1 MSADPAPP
9 SIARR
14 VMVMAIKLAVSVALL
29 AWLFSRVDM
38 AALWATARRAS
49 PLWMTIAF
57 TIYAANVLLSV
68 WRWWL
73 LVEAQELEVPFR
85 QLGASMLVALF
96 FNNFLPS
103 NIGGDVIRISD
114 TAKAAGSKTLATTIV
129 LVDRTMGMMGLVLV
143 AACGATMVAA
153 GTGQVRLPLGPS
165 WLWAGFLA
173 GAAVGVPVFWS
184 PAGFGRVLQPL
195 TVVHPEWVGLR
206 IDNVTTTLER
216 FRNHPGALASCFGG
230 AVLVQMATVAFHFA
244 IVHALGIHIGAFDL
258 AVAVPLAGV
267 LQMLPVSV
275 NGFGVREAAFC
286 FYFSRIGLP
295 CEQAILL
302 SLSETALVMLFS
314 LTGAAVYVARG
325 RH

>member
-1 MSADPAPP
+1 
-9 SIARR
+9 
-14 VMVMAIKLAVSVALL
+14 MVMAIKLAVSVALL

-38 AALWATARRAS
+38 GALWATARRAL
-49 PLWMTIAF
+49 PGWLAIAF
-57 TIYAANVLLSV
+57 AIYTINVLLTV

-73 LVEAQELEVPFR
+73 LVDAQELDVSFS
-85 QLGASMLVALF
+85 QLSASMLVALF

-114 TAKAAGSKTLATTIV
+114 TAKAARSKTLATTIV

-173 GAAVGVPVFWS
+173 GAAVGVPMIWS
-184 PAGFGRVLQPL
+184 PAGFGRLLQPL
-195 TVVHPEWVGLR
+195 TVVHPEWVGGR
-206 IDNVTTTLER
+206 IGSVTMTLER
-216 FRNHPGALASCFGG
+216 FRSRLGALAGCFVG
-230 AVLVQMATVAFHFA
+230 AVFVQVATVAFHLA
-244 IVHALGIHIGAFDL
+244 VARALDIHIGAFDL
-258 AVAVPLAGV
+258 AVAVPLAGIT
-267 LQMLPVSV
+267 QMLPVSV

-286 FYFSRIGLP
+286 FYFTRIGLP

-302 SLSETALVMLFS
+302 SLTATALVMLFS
-314 LTGAAVYVARG
+314 LSGAAVYIARG

>member
-1 MSADPAPP
+1 
-9 SIARR
+9 
-14 VMVMAIKLAVSVALL
+14 MVMAIKLAVSIALL

-49 PLWMTIAF
+49 PGWLTIAF
-57 TIYAANVLLSV
+57 AIYAINVLLTV

-73 LVEAQELEVPFR
+73 LVEAQEVDVSFK
-85 QLGASMLVALF
+85 QLNASMLVALF

-103 NIGGDVIRISD
+103 NIGGDVIRIGD
-114 TAKAAGSKTLATTIV
+114 TAKAARSKTLATTIV
-129 LVDRTMGMMGLVLV
+129 LVDRTMGMLGLVLV

-173 GAAVGVPVFWS
+173 GAAIGIPIIWS
-184 PAGFGRVLQPL
+184 PAGVGRLLQPL
-195 TVVHPEWVGLR
+195 TVVHPEWVGGR
-206 IDNVTTTLER
+206 IGSVTTTLER
-216 FRNHPGALASCFGG
+216 FRSRLGALAACFVG
-230 AVLVQMATVAFHFA
+230 AVLVQVATVAFHLA
-244 IVHALGIHIGAFDL
+244 VVHALDIHIGAFDM

-267 LQMLPVSV
+267 TQMLPVSV

-286 FYFSRIGLP
+286 FYFTRIGLP

-302 SLSETALVMLFS
+302 SLSATALVMLFS
-314 LTGAAVYVARG
+314 LSGAAVYVARG
-325 RH
+325 RR

>member
-1 MSADPAPP
+1 
-9 SIARR
+9 
-14 VMVMAIKLAVSVALL
+14 MAIKLLVSIALL

-49 PLWMTIAF
+49 PMWLAIAF
-57 TIYAANVLLSV
+57 AIYSLNVLLSV

-73 LVEAQELEVPFR
+73 LVEAADVDVPAR
-85 QLGASMLVALF
+85 KLLQSMLVALF

-103 NIGGDVIRISD
+103 NIGGDVIRIAD
-114 TAKAAGSKTLATTIV
+114 TAKAARSKTLATTIV
-129 LVDRTMGMMGLVLV
+129 LADRTMGMLGLVLV
-143 AACGATMVAA
+143 AACGASMVASAA
-153 GTGQVRLPLGPS
+153 GHVRIPIWPS

-173 GAAVGVPVFWS
+173 GVVVGVPMIWS
-184 PAGFGRVLQPL
+184 PAGVGRLLRPL
-195 TVVHPEWVGLR
+195 TILHPEWVGLR
-206 IDNVTTTLER
+206 IDSVTTTLER
-216 FRNHPGALASCFGG
+216 FRNHPGALAGCFSG
-230 AVLVQMATVAFHFA
+230 AVLVQMASVVFHLA
-244 IVHALGIHIGAFDL
+244 IVYALGIHIGLFDL

-286 FYFSRIGLP
+286 FYFNRIGLP

-302 SLSETALVMLFS
+302 SLSATALVMLFS
-314 LTGAAVYVARG
+314 LSGAAVYVSRG

>member
-1 MSADPAPP
+1 
-9 SIARR
+9 
-14 VMVMAIKLAVSVALL
+14 
-29 AWLFSRVDM
+29 M

-49 PLWMTIAF
+49 PLWMAIAF
-57 TIYAANVLLSV
+57 AIYALNVLLSV

-73 LVEAQELEVPFR
+73 LVDAQALDVPFK
-85 QLGASMLVALF
+85 QLTASMLVALF

-103 NIGGDVIRISD
+103 NIGGDVIRVAD

-129 LVDRTMGMMGLVLV
+129 LVDRTMGMLGLVLV
-143 AACGATMVAA
+143 AACGASLVASA
-153 GTGQVRLPLGPS
+153 TGQVRLPLGPS

-173 GAAVGVPVFWS
+173 GAAIGVPMIWS
-184 PAGFGRVLQPL
+184 PAGVGRLLQPL
-195 TVVHPEWVGLR
+195 TVVHPEWVGDR

-216 FRNHPGALASCFGG
+216 FRNHPGALAGCFSG
-230 AVLVQMATVAFHFA
+230 AVLVQIATVVFHLA
-244 IVHALGIHIGAFDL
+244 VVHALGIHIGLFDL

-267 LQMLPVSV
+267 TQMLPVSV

-286 FYFSRIGLP
+286 FYFTRIGLP

-302 SLSETALVMLFS
+302 SLSATALVMLFS
-314 LTGAAVYVARG
+314 LTGAAVYIARG